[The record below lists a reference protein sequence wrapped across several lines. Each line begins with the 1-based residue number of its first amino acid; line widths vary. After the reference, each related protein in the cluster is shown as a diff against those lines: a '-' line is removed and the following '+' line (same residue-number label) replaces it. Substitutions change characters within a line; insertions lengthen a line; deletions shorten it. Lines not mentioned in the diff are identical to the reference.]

1 MSMRLDGRIHTEI
14 LRLADQFAQQYTWS
28 GTLSPEPEHAKAMKA
43 MKALWMKQ
51 YGKGYFAWF
60 AFYSVAFVGA
70 IAVKPMLGNPS
81 VNFAVLSVLV
91 LGFLHA
97 YLGYQRSRK
106 RLSTDELAAL
116 LPALGLSPVQ
126 RAYSEAALVLC
137 SLNLPEETAGDV
149 WKQLNRLV
157 DEEMRLRSVRERG
170 GVGLSTPAQV
180 SSEMEEIR
188 KRLDQTND
196 SITREALE
204 RSFEI
209 CQGRLQSVRN
219 LSLVVERVDAQLE
232 MLAQSMRGMR
242 DTLQRLSTAP
252 SNTGL
257 RLDLQ
262 PLRDTVEHASR
273 HTQALEEAVNEVQTW
288 G

>member
-1 MSMRLDGRIHTEI
+1 MRLDGRIHPVV
-14 LRLADQFAQQYTWS
+14 LKLADQFAQQYTWS
-28 GTLSPEPEHAKAMKA
+28 GSLSPVPEHAKAMKEHQS
-43 MKALWMKQ
+43 LWMKQ
-51 YGKGYFAWF
+51 YGKGCFAWCV
-60 AFYSVAFVGA
+60 FYIVAFMGSIAAKPILGKPFVGMA
-70 IAVKPMLGNPS
+70 I
-81 VNFAVLSVLV
+81 LSVVILGLV
-91 LGFLHA
+91 HA
-97 YLGYQRSRK
+97 YLGYQQSRK

-116 LPALGLSPVQ
+116 LPALDLSPVL

-137 SLNLPEETAGDV
+137 SLNLPEDTADDV

-157 DEEMRLRSVRERG
+157 DEETRLRSVRERG
-170 GVGLSTPAQV
+170 ALGLSTPAQV

-188 KRLDQTND
+188 KRLDQSAD
-196 SITREALE
+196 PMTREALE
-204 RSFEI
+204 RSLEM
-209 CQGRLQSVRN
+209 CQGRLQSVRD

-252 SNTGL
+252 SDAGL
-257 RLDLQ
+257 GLDLQ

-273 HTQALEEAVNEVQTW
+273 HAQSLEAAVNEVRAL